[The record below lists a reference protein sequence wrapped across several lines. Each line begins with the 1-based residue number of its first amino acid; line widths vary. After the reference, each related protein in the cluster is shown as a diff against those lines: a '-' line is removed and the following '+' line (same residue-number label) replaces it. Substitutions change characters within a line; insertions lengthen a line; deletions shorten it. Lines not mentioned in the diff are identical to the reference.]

1 MDTQVEIQN
10 FTVVREVLI
19 TDLTIALVLTT
30 FLISPR
36 NLSSFSRPFLT
47 MKCMWYETNIV
58 VMERH
63 VVPLAAS

>member
-30 FLISPR
+30 FFNKPKEFKFIQQTVSHH
-36 NLSSFSRPFLT
+36 
-47 MKCMWYETNIV
+47 EV
-58 VMERH
+58 H
-63 VVPLAAS
+63 VV